1 MYQKT
6 ALIVDDS
13 PTSQAVLKRLLKD
26 IDFQVDTMK
35 SGEEA
40 LQFLQTSSPDVIF
53 LDHIMPGLDG
63 FQVLRQLKANPA
75 THDIPVVMYTSQ
87 NALKYASEARALGA
101 VGVLPKQVSS
111 RDLSYVM
118 QRVEQS
124 IAALARDGG
133 DEIIIDIPEGI
144 DSYSEPATTLE
155 EAQHFTEIEL
165 LKRALHTELEM
176 QRKEFLAEQ
185 RIVNAE
191 LERRLALQAVQIS
204 NWQQRSRWRTVATG
218 VLVVVPVLASLYFAV
233 QMSQQQN
240 EIARL
245 QSALHQQQKDFMH
258 SSTTIARAST
268 DRAARDRADRAE
280 WEDMKFMLETLIAT
294 VEAQARAGKPVRA
307 RDVMRQAEASTD
319 LSVARS
325 SNSSS
330 SNSGETGSRSD
341 DERDRP

>member
-6 ALIVDDS
+6 ALIIDDS

-26 IDFQVDTMK
+26 IDFQVDTLK

-40 LQFLQTSSPDVIF
+40 LQFLQSNTPDVIF

-63 FQVLRQLKANPA
+63 FQVLRHLKSNPA

-101 VGVLPKQVSS
+101 VGVLPKQVST

-124 IAALARDGG
+124 IAAQASGG
-133 DEIIIDIPEGI
+133 EIVFDIPEQPLIG
-144 DSYSEPATTLE
+144 SETEAILE
-155 EAQHFTEIEL
+155 ETQHLTEIEM
-165 LKRALHTELEM
+165 LKKALHTELEM

-185 RIVNAE
+185 RTVNAE
-191 LERRLALQAVQIS
+191 LERRLALQAVQIA
-204 NWQQRSRWRTVATG
+204 NWQQRSLWRSVATG
-218 VLVVVPVLASLYFAV
+218 LLVMVPVIASIYFAV
-233 QMSQQQN
+233 QMSSQQN

-245 QSALHQQQKDFMH
+245 QASLHQQQQDFVH
-258 SSTTIARAST
+258 SSTSIANAST

-307 RDVMRQAEASTD
+307 RDVMRQAEASN
-319 LSVARS
+319 LSVAH
-325 SNSSS
+325 SNNANESSS
-330 SNSGETGSRSD
+330 QSD
-341 DERDRP
+341 VDERESRP